1 MLSTDRE
8 LKPRL
13 RIHTAD
19 ALSGPFEARGY
30 FDLLEYVNEADAA
43 QEQALPIGYY
53 AVHGHDGLSFD
64 EQGILI
70 SYVRITL
77 GNSSA
82 SYYVPRFINLKWQQL
97 IAD

>member
-1 MLSTDRE
+1 MLSTDRQ
-8 LKPRL
+8 LLPRI

-30 FDLLEYVNEADAA
+30 YDLQDYVNEADAA
-43 QEQALPIGYY
+43 QEQALAIAYY
-53 AVHGHDGLSFD
+53 AVHGHAGLSFD
-64 EQGILI
+64 EEGILI
-70 SYVRITL
+70 SYVRVTF